1 LATGRDA
8 PKRAA
13 ILIVDVVGYSHLMG
27 AGDEGSLILAATRR
41 LAADKAGYSG
51 LIRAGEEGMFERL
64 TAHRLELVDP
74 KIKEHHGRILKT
86 TGEGMFVEFA
96 RPVEAVRCAV
106 EMQRAMIER
115 NTDTAAEKRLTFRV
129 GIDLGNISTDR
140 DVMHSTCVGTVARL
154 EALAEPGGICISH
167 AVRDLISDELPY
179 DFEYIGERTL
189 KDVTAPVR
197 AYAMSADAV
206 ASTLDVTE
214 RPQPAS
220 AGRRIS
226 LRSATSGVPTMW
238 LALPALVIAA
248 VALSPF
254 WAPQVARLLPWG
266 EKSPASAQDY
276 TPLAA
281 RLAEIEKRPDPL
293 SFDVEAI
300 KSAESTLA
308 RRVDQLE
315 AALSRLQELSVAQQ
329 PPNPTPAPAPPSPSP
344 RLPTEEIAQLVARGD
359 AFLHTGDV
367 ASARLFYERAAG
379 AGDGQAA
386 LRMGATF
393 DPTFLD
399 RAALRAARG
408 DPAEARAWYHRARDL
423 GEVEAE
429 RRLKSLATRQGE
441 EKP

>member
-1 LATGRDA
+1 LATGPQAR
-8 PKRAA
+8 KLAA
-13 ILIVDVVGYSHLMG
+13 ILIADVVGYSHLMG
-27 AGDEGSLILAATRR
+27 AGDEGSLILAFTRR

-51 LIRAGEEGMFERL
+51 LIRAGEEGMLERL
-64 TAHRLELVDP
+64 TAHLLELVYP

-86 TGEGMFVEFA
+86 TGDGMFVEFA

-115 NTDTAAEKRLTFRV
+115 NADTAAEKRLTFRV

-140 DVMHSTCVGTVARL
+140 DVMHSTRVGTVARL

-167 AVRDLISDELPY
+167 AVRDLISDKLPY
-179 DFEYIGERTL
+179 DFEDIGERTL

-197 AYAMSADAV
+197 ACAMSADAV
-206 ASTLDVTE
+206 ASTLDVAE

-226 LRSATSGVPTMW
+226 LRSAASGVPTMW
-238 LALPALVIAA
+238 LPLPALVIAA

-254 WAPQVARLLPWG
+254 WAPQAARLLPWG
-266 EKSPASAQDY
+266 EKPPAVGQDY
-276 TPLAA
+276 ASLAA
-281 RLAEIEKRPDPL
+281 RLTEIEKHLASP
-293 SFDVEAI
+293 SFDVDAI
-300 KSAESTLA
+300 KSAESTLS

-315 AALSRLQELSVAQQ
+315 AAMLRVQGLSMAE
-329 PPNPTPAPAPPSPSP
+329 PPNAPPPPAPPAASPHLS
-344 RLPTEEIAQLVARGD
+344 TEEIAEFLARGD
-359 AFLHTGDV
+359 ALLRTGDV
-367 ASARLFYERAAG
+367 ASARLFYERAAV

-393 DPTFLD
+393 DPAFLD
-399 RAALRAARG
+399 RAPLRAARG
-408 DPAEARAWYHRARDL
+408 DPAEARVWYRRARDL
-423 GEVEAE
+423 GEGEAE